1 MIKIYYFCFQLEHV
15 KRFARICFSE
25 TETFEELERVAQP
38 EAEEVGQVGR
48 PLPLAPDF
56 GRTRRRRR
64 SVSAGKHRQSGH
76 RTSHEI
82 SCQR

>member
-1 MIKIYYFCFQLEHV
+1 MVLFFCFFQLEFA

-25 TETFEELERVAQP
+25 SETPQKPQRVAQP

-56 GRTRRRRR
+56 ARTRCRRC
-64 SVSAGKHRQSGH
+64 SISAAKHRQSGH
-76 RTSHEI
+76 RASHEI